1 MRGALRARAH
11 GAALWL
17 AQGLGAGRAP
27 VAPGTAGTLA
37 AVPLYLLLAELP
49 PWAYLAAAAG
59 VIALAVPVCG
69 MAARR
74 LGVHDHPSI
83 VLDEVAGFLVAMAP
97 APAGWPWVAAGFV
110 LFRLFDILK
119 PPPVRAVDRRVG
131 GGLGI
136 VLDDVL
142 AGLWA
147 GLCLGL
153 AARWLPVS

>member
-1 MRGALRARAH
+1 MAPEPSRGL
-11 GAALWL
+11 ALWL
-17 AQGLGAGRAP
+17 AQGLGAGRVP

-37 AVPLYLLLAELP
+37 AVPLYLLLAQLP
-49 PWAYLAAAAG
+49 AWGYLLATAA
-59 VIALAVPVCG
+59 VALGAVPVCG
-69 MAARR
+69 AAARR

-97 APAGWPWVAAGFV
+97 APAGWPWVVAGFV
-110 LFRLFDILK
+110 LFRLFDIVK
-119 PPPVRAVDRRVG
+119 PPPVRAADRRVG

-147 GLCLGL
+147 GLCLAL
-153 AARWLPVS
+153 AAALAGAGGPS

>member
-1 MRGALRARAH
+1 MAPEAARGAV
-11 GAALWL
+11 LWL
-17 AQGLGAGRAP
+17 AQGLGAGRVP

-37 AVPLYLLLAELP
+37 ALPLYLLLARLP
-49 PWAYLAAAAG
+49 DWGYLLAAAA
-59 VIALAVPVCG
+59 VALAAVPVCG
-69 MAARR
+69 AAARR

-97 APAGWPWVAAGFV
+97 APAGWPWVVAGFV
-110 LFRLFDILK
+110 LFRIFDIVK
-119 PPPVRAVDRRVG
+119 PPPVRAADRRVG

-147 GLCLGL
+147 GLCLAL
-153 AARWLPVS
+153 AGALAGAGGPF